1 MQENVLLRTLGA
13 SGNQVL
19 WITALE
25 YFFLGSMAAA
35 AGIVIALAASWALA
49 RFSFESPFS
58 PQLWPVVAIYLFVA
72 GTTIVIGMFN
82 SRNTL
87 RRPPLEILREE
98 V

>member
-1 MQENVLLRTLGA
+1 MK
-13 SGNQVL
+13 QVL

-35 AGIVIALAASWALA
+35 AGIVIAVAASWALA

-58 PQLWPVVAIYLFVA
+58 PQGLPLLAVYFFIVVITVLV
-72 GTTIVIGMFN
+72 GMLN
-82 SRNTL
+82 SRGTL
-87 RRPPLEILREE
+87 NRPPLEVLREE